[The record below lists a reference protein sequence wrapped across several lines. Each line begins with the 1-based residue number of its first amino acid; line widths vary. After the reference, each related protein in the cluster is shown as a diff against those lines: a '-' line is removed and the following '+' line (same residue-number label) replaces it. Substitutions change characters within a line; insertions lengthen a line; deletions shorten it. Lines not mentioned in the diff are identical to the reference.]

1 VFQLQIL
8 KDVYHYLQEHI
19 DEQEDG
25 FMFYITEKT

>member
-1 VFQLQIL
+1 L